1 MSDEEKTILAF
12 LREWLAWAEAGA
24 PESEIF
30 FRYNGL
36 CNSFDYWSGSEEYDL
51 SDWFVGV
58 DNKTYPF
65 GGVGGGTT
73 ANGIT
78 TPCILTRFVL
88 RGCVRRLQNWRTKM
102 DSYDFVIIAAM
113 ALVAVFLV
121 GMGAIVFYDMAT
133 DKTIMVECIKA
144 GKTLISGSCVELAK

>member
-1 MSDEEKTILAF
+1 
-12 LREWLAWAEAGA
+12 
-24 PESEIF
+24 
-30 FRYNGL
+30 
-36 CNSFDYWSGSEEYDL
+36 
-51 SDWFVGV
+51 
-58 DNKTYPF
+58 
-65 GGVGGGTT
+65 
-73 ANGIT
+73 
-78 TPCILTRFVL
+78 
-88 RGCVRRLQNWRTKM
+88 M